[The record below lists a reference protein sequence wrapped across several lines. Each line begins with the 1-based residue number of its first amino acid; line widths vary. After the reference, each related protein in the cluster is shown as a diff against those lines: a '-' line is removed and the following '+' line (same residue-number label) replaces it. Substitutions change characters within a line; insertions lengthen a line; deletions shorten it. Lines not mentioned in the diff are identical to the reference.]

1 MSRERDKERGSKG
14 EKMEKNRKNIMII
27 SYIMFAYMG
36 IAFLS
41 QGSLKLEM
49 AGSFGITT
57 SKLQYLFTVF
67 SMASMVTVIAN
78 KVFLEIV
85 PLKVE
90 VILSSVFI
98 LVGTVLMILTKNV
111 GVFMTGLTLSGLGIG
126 IYISLGSYLIIN
138 TFTEDRNGKLN
149 FLHFSYSISAVI
161 TPIIAAALIGINLS
175 WNMVYTVL
183 LILVVVVILL
193 ALKTD
198 FDGVTHEKDEKNKA
212 GSNGWD
218 LKVYLSASML
228 FLYVFT
234 EMVFS
239 YWIVEYMVNK
249 GAYGGEAKV
258 SLSVFWLFIAGG
270 RLIAGKIGHKFN
282 VGSLVISLLS
292 LASISYFILMLIQ
305 GVWIIYIFVGLLGLG
320 FSSLYPSIIALG
332 TEGRKNISP
341 SLMTFIMTSGSVGG
355 IIYSPI
361 SGWINSNF
369 DVTATMG
376 IGVVTTILMLSISL
390 LLKFKKEND

>member
-1 MSRERDKERGSKG
+1 
-14 EKMEKNRKNIMII
+14 MEKNRKNIMMI

-67 SMASMVTVIAN
+67 STASMVTVIAN
-78 KVFLEIV
+78 KVFLERV
-85 PLKVE
+85 PLRVE

-98 LVGTVLMILTKNV
+98 LVGTFFMILTKNINIFMV
-111 GVFMTGLTLSGLGIG
+111 GLILSGLGIG
-126 IYISLGSYLIIN
+126 IYISLGSYLIMN
-138 TFTEDRNGKLN
+138 TFTEDRTGKLN

-161 TPIIAAALIGINLS
+161 TPIVAAALIGINLS
-175 WNMVYTVL
+175 WNMVYTIL
-183 LILVVVVILL
+183 LILVIAVILL
-193 ALKTD
+193 ALKTN
-198 FDGVTHEKDEKNKA
+198 FDGVIHKKEDNENNRDSIK
-212 GSNGWD
+212 WD
-218 LKVYLSASML
+218 LKVYLSAWML

-234 EMVFS
+234 EMIFS
-239 YWIVEYMVNK
+239 YWIVEYMVNQ
-249 GAYGGEAKV
+249 GAHGGEAKV
-258 SLSVFWLFIAGG
+258 SLSIFWLFIAGG
-270 RLIAGKIGHKFN
+270 RLLTGKLGHKFKVN
-282 VGSLVISLLS
+282 NIVITLLIVA
-292 LASISYFILMLIQ
+292 LTSYFTLMLVS
-305 GVWIIYIFVGLLGLG
+305 GVWITYIFVGLLGLG

-361 SGWINSNF
+361 SGWVNSNF
-369 DVTATMG
+369 DVAATVG
-376 IGVVTTILMLSISL
+376 IGVITTVLMLSISL
-390 LLKFKKEND
+390 YLKFKKYND

>member
-1 MSRERDKERGSKG
+1 
-14 EKMEKNRKNIMII
+14 
-27 SYIMFAYMG
+27 
-36 IAFLS
+36 
-41 QGSLKLEM
+41 
-49 AGSFGITT
+49 
-57 SKLQYLFTVF
+57 
-67 SMASMVTVIAN
+67 
-78 KVFLEIV
+78 
-85 PLKVE
+85 
-90 VILSSVFI
+90 
-98 LVGTVLMILTKNV
+98 
-111 GVFMTGLTLSGLGIG
+111 
-126 IYISLGSYLIIN
+126 
-138 TFTEDRNGKLN
+138 
-149 FLHFSYSISAVI
+149 
-161 TPIIAAALIGINLS
+161 
-175 WNMVYTVL
+175 
-183 LILVVVVILL
+183 
-193 ALKTD
+193 
-198 FDGVTHEKDEKNKA
+198 
-212 GSNGWD
+212 
-218 LKVYLSASML
+218 VYLSASML

-258 SLSVFWLFIAGG
+258 CLSVFWLFIAGG

-305 GVWIIYIFVGLLGLG
+305 GVWVIYIFVGLLGLG

-361 SGWINSNF
+361 SGWVNSNF

-376 IGVVTTILMLSISL
+376 IGAVTTILMLSISL
-390 LLKFKKEND
+390 FLKFKKYND

>member
-1 MSRERDKERGSKG
+1 M
-14 EKMEKNRKNIMII
+14 
-27 SYIMFAYMG
+27 
-36 IAFLS
+36 
-41 QGSLKLEM
+41 
-49 AGSFGITT
+49 
-57 SKLQYLFTVF
+57 
-67 SMASMVTVIAN
+67 
-78 KVFLEIV
+78 
-85 PLKVE
+85 
-90 VILSSVFI
+90 
-98 LVGTVLMILTKNV
+98 
-111 GVFMTGLTLSGLGIG
+111 
-126 IYISLGSYLIIN
+126 N

-175 WNMVYTVL
+175 WNMVYTTL
-183 LILVVVVILL
+183 LILVVIVILL

-198 FDGVTHEKDEKNKA
+198 FDGVTHEKDKKNKA
-212 GSNGWD
+212 DSTKWD

-234 EMVFS
+234 EMIFS

-249 GAYGGEAKV
+249 GAYGGEAKI
-258 SLSVFWLFIAGG
+258 SLSIFWLFIAGG
-270 RLIAGKIGHKFN
+270 RLAAGKLGHKFKVSN
-282 VGSLVISLLS
+282 IVVTLLI
-292 LASISYFILMLIQ
+292 LALTSYFTLMLVR

-369 DVTATMG
+369 DVTITMG
-376 IGVVTTILMLSISL
+376 IGVITTVLMLSISL
-390 LLKFKKEND
+390 FLKIKKYND

>member
-1 MSRERDKERGSKG
+1 
-14 EKMEKNRKNIMII
+14 MII

-49 AGSFGITT
+49 AESFGITT

-67 SMASMVTVIAN
+67 STASMITVIAN
-78 KVFLEIV
+78 KVFLDIV
-85 PLKVE
+85 PLKLE
-90 VILSSVFI
+90 VILSSLFI
-98 LVGTVLMILTKNV
+98 LIGTFFMVLTKNV
-111 GVFMTGLTLSGLGIG
+111 NIFMMGLILSGLGIG
-126 IYISLGSYLIIN
+126 VYISLASYLIMN

-149 FLHFSYSISAVI
+149 FLHFSYSISAVL
-161 TPIIAAALIGINLS
+161 TPIIAAALIGIKLS
-175 WNMVYTVL
+175 WNMVYMVL
-183 LILVVVVILL
+183 LILVAVIIFL

-198 FDGVTHEKDEKNKA
+198 FSNITHEKDEKNESQSAK
-212 GSNGWD
+212 WD
-218 LKVYLSASML
+218 LKVYLSAAML

-234 EMVFS
+234 EMIFS

-249 GAYGGEAKV
+249 GAHGGEAKI
-258 SLSVFWLFIAGG
+258 SLSIFWLFIAGG
-270 RLIAGKIGHKFN
+270 RLIAGKLGHKFK
-282 VGSLVISLLS
+282 VINMVMTLLAIA
-292 LASISYFILMLIQ
+292 LISYFTLMLVQ
-305 GVWIIYIFVGLLGLG
+305 GIWVTYIFVGLLGFG

-361 SGWINSNF
+361 SGWVSSNF
-369 DVTATMG
+369 NVMLTMG
-376 IGVVTTILMLSISL
+376 IGLITTILMLSISL
-390 LLKFKKEND
+390 FLKFKKM

>member
-1 MSRERDKERGSKG
+1 
-14 EKMEKNRKNIMII
+14 MEKNRKNIMII

-67 SMASMVTVIAN
+67 STASMVTVIAN

-85 PLKVE
+85 PLRVE

-98 LVGTVLMILTKNV
+98 LVGTFFMILTKNINIFMV
-111 GVFMTGLTLSGLGIG
+111 GLILSGLGIG
-126 IYISLGSYLIIN
+126 IYISLGSYLIMN
-138 TFTEDRNGKLN
+138 TFTEDRTGKLN

-161 TPIIAAALIGINLS
+161 TPIVAAALIGVNLS
-175 WNMVYTVL
+175 WNMVYTIL
-183 LILVVVVILL
+183 LILVIIVIFL

-198 FDGVTHEKDEKNKA
+198 FDGVTHEKDKKNESQSAK
-212 GSNGWD
+212 WD

-234 EMVFS
+234 EMIFS
-239 YWIVEYMVNK
+239 YWIVEYMVNQ
-249 GAYGGEAKV
+249 GAHGGEAKI
-258 SLSVFWLFIAGG
+258 SLSIFWLFIAGG
-270 RLIAGKIGHKFN
+270 RLLTGKLGHKFKVN
-282 VGSLVISLLS
+282 NIVVILLIMA
-292 LASISYFILMLIQ
+292 LTSYFTLMLVS
-305 GVWIIYIFVGLLGLG
+305 GVWITYIFVGLLGLG
-320 FSSLYPSIIALG
+320 FSSLYPSIIALA

-361 SGWINSNF
+361 SGWVNSNF

-376 IGVVTTILMLSISL
+376 IGIITTVLMLSISL
-390 LLKFKKEND
+390 FLKFKKYND

>member
-1 MSRERDKERGSKG
+1 
-14 EKMEKNRKNIMII
+14 MEKNRKNIMMI

-67 SMASMVTVIAN
+67 STASMITVIAN

-85 PLKVE
+85 PLKAE
-90 VILSSVFI
+90 VILSSVFV
-98 LVGTVLMILTKNV
+98 LVGTFFMILTDDINM
-111 GVFMTGLTLSGLGIG
+111 FMMGLILSGLGIG
-126 IYISLGSYLIIN
+126 IYISLGSYLIMN

-161 TPIIAAALIGINLS
+161 TPIIAAALIGISLS
-175 WNMVYTVL
+175 WDIVYMTL
-183 LILVVVVILL
+183 LILVVIVIFL

-198 FDGVTHEKDEKNKA
+198 FSGVIHEKEKNNKA
-212 GSNGWD
+212 DSTKWD

-234 EMVFS
+234 EMIFS
-239 YWIVEYMVNK
+239 YWIVEYMVDK

-258 SLSVFWLFIAGG
+258 SLSIFWLYIAGG
-270 RLIAGKIGHKFN
+270 RLVTGKLGHKFK
-282 VGSLVISLLS
+282 VGNIVITLLI
-292 LASISYFILMLIQ
+292 LAMVSYFTLMLVC
-305 GVWIIYIFVGLLGLG
+305 GVWITYIFVGLLGLG

-369 DVTATMG
+369 DVTVTMG
-376 IGVVTTILMLSISL
+376 IGVITTVLMLSISL
-390 LLKFKKEND
+390 VLKFKKYND